1 MLWKWGGGGG
11 EPIGGLRD
19 PVYGG
24 EGNPDGL
31 MNPGPTTPGIV
42 EGIVDGG
49 GEATVW
55 RLGVESEIFVACEG
69 GRAVVVKIRGP
80 EEEDG
85 RVELLA
91 AKVEAL

>member
-1 MLWKWGGGGG
+1 MPGKKGGGGG
-11 EPIGGLRD
+11 DPIGGLRD
-19 PVYGG
+19 PAYGG
-24 EGNPDGL
+24 EGNPDI
-31 MNPGPTTPGIV
+31 PGFTTPGIGD
-42 EGIVDGG
+42 GIVGGG

-55 RLGVESEIFVACEG
+55 RLGVESEIFVAFGG

-85 RVELLA
+85 RAELLA

>member
-1 MLWKWGGGGG
+1 MPWKKGGGGG
-11 EPIGGLRD
+11 EPIGGLVD
-19 PVYGG
+19 PEYGG
-24 EGNPDGL
+24 DGNPDGP
-31 MNPGPTTPGIV
+31 MIPGFTTPGIV
-42 EGIVDGG
+42 DGVVDGG

-55 RLGVESEIFVACEG
+55 ILGVESDIFVTCEG

-85 RVELLA
+85 RAELFA

>member
-1 MLWKWGGGGG
+1 MLWKRGGGGG

-19 PVYGG
+19 PEYGG
-24 EGNPDGL
+24 DGNPDGL
-31 MNPGPTTPGIV
+31 MIPGFTTPGIGD
-42 EGIVDGG
+42 GIVGG

-85 RVELLA
+85 RAELLV

>member
-1 MLWKWGGGGG
+1 MLWRRGGGGG

-24 EGNPDGL
+24 DGNPDGL
-31 MNPGPTTPGIV
+31 MNPGFTTPGNV
-42 EGIVDGG
+42 NGIDGG

-55 RLGVESEIFVACEG
+55 RLGVESEIFVMCEG

-85 RVELLA
+85 RTELLA